1 MANIKILTCVLMVI
15 IVLTFMTSKLRNNI
29 SIFNNDKD
37 QNIIL
42 NMLAA
47 CTLMYTLSLAFSIS
61 AYGEYSS
68 LLYDINTTDL
78 ADIFLI
84 YRMLISSENSKN
96 ATDAIISCI
105 KIKINAFESIESNKW
120 DDNLTYAYAKMN
132 NEILRY
138 IKNNP
143 TNPFIDNILSRMT
156 TGDKTKNI
164 LSKINYTLPFAFG
177 TTIVSFIIIYALLSL
192 VRITETN
199 NQYLLDFGFIT
210 IYVIGIY
217 ALYNSAFPFDSLAT
231 KKNYED
237 ILNQMQTLKNK
248 NYENNLDQLLSLE
261 YKNF

>member
-1 MANIKILTCVLMVI
+1 MADIKILTCVLIVI

-29 SIFNNDKD
+29 GILNNDKD

-68 LLYDINTTDL
+68 LLYDRNTADL

-84 YRMLISSENSKN
+84 YRMLVGSENSNN

-105 KIKINAFESIESNKW
+105 KIKINTFETIELNKW

-132 NEILRY
+132 SEIFKY

-143 TNPFIDNILSRMT
+143 SNPFIGNILSRIT
-156 TGDKTKNI
+156 TGDKIKSI

-177 TTIVSFIIIYALLSL
+177 TTIISFIIIYVLLSL
-192 VRITETN
+192 IRITEKN

-217 ALYNSAFPFDSLAT
+217 ALYNSAFPLDSVAT

-248 NYENNLDQLLSLE
+248 NYEFNLDQLLSLE